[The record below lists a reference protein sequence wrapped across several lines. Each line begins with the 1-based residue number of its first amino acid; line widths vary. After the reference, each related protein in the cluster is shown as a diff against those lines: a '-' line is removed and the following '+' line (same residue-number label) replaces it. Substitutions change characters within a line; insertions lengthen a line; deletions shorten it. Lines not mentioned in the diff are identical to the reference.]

1 MLTAPSMHTKLE
13 MVSASTDENKAYL
26 LSQLQNIKRMLLE
39 YAESNTTL
47 ERTCRFNE
55 HLSSQLDAEKTNRSE
70 LEEMIQNLRRN
81 EIDIQ
86 SRSSQLEIQLNELQK
101 RANDLESDSSGFKQ
115 QIVELRSQLSKA
127 EGDHHSATIKLQE
140 AEQLRQLE
148 ESRAA
153 EFKVRPLIY
162 PHLRADGER
171 QWPKKPKKR
180 LMS

>member
-1 MLTAPSMHTKLE
+1 MHTKLE
-13 MVSASTDENKAYL
+13 AISASTDDSKAYL
-26 LSQLQNIKRMLLE
+26 FNQLQTIQRILLE
-39 YAESNTTL
+39 CAESNTTL

-55 HLSSQLDAEKTNRSE
+55 HLSSQLDAEKAKCSK
-70 LEEMIQNLRRN
+70 LEEMILNLRRN

-101 RANDLESDSSGFKQ
+101 RANDLESDPSGFKQ
-115 QIVELRSQLSKA
+115 QIMELRSQLSKA
-127 EGDHHSATIKLQE
+127 EGDHHSATTRLQE

-162 PHLRADGER
+162 PHLHADGER

-180 LMS
+180 SLS